1 MCTTLKQISICEAD
15 RIKEAIM
22 AQLIRNLREA
32 KWHSRQPVILR
43 AEVRVEGLDA
53 LSWLCAQ
60 RPGSRGYWSDR
71 ENHFELAG
79 IGRADVITGD
89 SGVDYRV
96 LMGMLH
102 DRIATA
108 RGNVRYLGGLRFS
121 MEGPKEEGWDAF
133 KAYRFILPRF
143 EVVTLDSTTTF
154 ACNMLASENLKT
166 IEAELSALAF
176 SEIDPDIS
184 LPAPVARHDH
194 PDQEGWLANVEAS
207 LDSFERGKYEKVV
220 LARKATFEFNEPIN
234 AAVLLR
240 LLKEN
245 TSQCFCFCFQPSSG
259 AAFVGASPE
268 RLYRR
273 DRNLIRAEAIAG
285 SRPRGI
291 SPEEDQAFS
300 CELSK
305 SEKDLREHLYV
316 VRDIRKTLTRF
327 CSVLDADENPSVLKL
342 SRCQHLVTIF
352 RGKLRQGVKDADLL
366 ETLHPTPAVGGWPTA
381 RALQGI
387 ASLEPFDRGWYAG
400 PVGWIGKDA
409 AQFVVGIRSGLI
421 EGTRLHLFSGAGIVD
436 GSTPEREWD
445 EIENKISDFVAVLTL
460 G

>member
-1 MCTTLKQISICEAD
+1 MWTTLKQISIYEAD

-22 AQLIRNLREA
+22 AQLIRDLRET
-32 KWHSRQPVILR
+32 RRYGRRPVILR
-43 AEVRVEGLDA
+43 AQVRVEDLDA

-60 RPGSRGYWSDR
+60 RLGSRGYWSDR
-71 ENHFELAG
+71 ENQFELAG
-79 IGRADVITGD
+79 VGRADVITGN

-102 DRIATA
+102 DRISTA
-108 RGNVRYLGGLRFS
+108 RGSVRYLGGLRFS
-121 MEGPKEEGWDAF
+121 MDGPKEETWDPF

-166 IEAELSALAF
+166 IEAELFALAF

-245 TSQCFCFCFQPSSG
+245 TSQCFCFCFQPTSG

-273 DRNLIRAEAIAG
+273 DRNLIRTEAIAG
-285 SRPRGI
+285 SRPRGM
-291 SPEEDQAFS
+291 SPEEDETIS
-300 CELSK
+300 RELRS
-305 SEKDLREHLYV
+305 SEKDLREHRYV
-316 VRDIRKTLTRF
+316 VQDIHEALTHL
-327 CSVLDADENPSVLKL
+327 CSVSEAAEKPSVLKL
-342 SRCQHLVTIF
+342 TRCQHLVTTF
-352 RGKLRQGVKDADLL
+352 TGKLRDGVKDADLL
-366 ETLHPTPAVGGWPTA
+366 ERLHPTPAVGGWPTD
-381 RALQGI
+381 RALDDI
-387 ASLEPFDRGWYAG
+387 ARLEPFDRGWYAG

-436 GSTPEREWD
+436 GSTPEKEWD
-445 EIENKISDFVAVLTL
+445 EIENKISDFLAVLTL
-460 G
+460 A